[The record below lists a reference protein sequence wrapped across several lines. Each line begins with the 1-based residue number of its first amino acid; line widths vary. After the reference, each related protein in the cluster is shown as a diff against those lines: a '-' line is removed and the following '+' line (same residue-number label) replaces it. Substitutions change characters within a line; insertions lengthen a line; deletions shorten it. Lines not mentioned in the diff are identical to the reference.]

1 MAHGPWQPT
10 HHGSCPEASGASRRS
25 PQGSLGAKPAHR
37 EAARAAGRTRELYLS
52 ITGSGDVRAGRLA
65 AERGSTEVIGSGDA
79 EVNYTTDQVTT
90 TVVGSG
96 NLKRVGP
103 SDRKE

>member
-1 MAHGPWQPT
+1 
-10 HHGSCPEASGASRRS
+10 
-25 PQGSLGAKPAHR
+25 
-37 EAARAAGRTRELYLS
+37 
-52 ITGSGDVRAGRLA
+52 LA

>member
-1 MAHGPWQPT
+1 
-10 HHGSCPEASGASRRS
+10 
-25 PQGSLGAKPAHR
+25 
-37 EAARAAGRTRELYLS
+37 
-52 ITGSGDVRAGRLA
+52 V
-65 AERGSTEVIGSGDA
+65 VIGSGNV
-79 EVNYTTDQVTT
+79 EVNFTTDQVST

>member
-1 MAHGPWQPT
+1 M
-10 HHGSCPEASGASRRS
+10 
-25 PQGSLGAKPAHR
+25 
-37 EAARAAGRTRELYLS
+37 
-52 ITGSGDVRAGRLA
+52 GSGNAK
-65 AERGSTEVIGSGDA
+65 
-79 EVNYTTDQVTT
+79 VNFTTDQVST